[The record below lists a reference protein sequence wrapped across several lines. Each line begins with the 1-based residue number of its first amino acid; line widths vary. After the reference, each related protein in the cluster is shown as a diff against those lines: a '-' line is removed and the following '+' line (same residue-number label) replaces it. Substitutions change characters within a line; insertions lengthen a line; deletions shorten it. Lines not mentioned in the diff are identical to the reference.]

1 MFKMDVIYIV
11 PPSLGI
17 RFIVDIYF
25 FYRMWKQSSSLHLVS
40 ALEIE
45 RLLKISVMSMVFF
58 FFWFIT
64 KDRLDYCWIVST
76 PMSHW
81 GCLSCGC
88 WAVTGLWWDV
98 QSGCSSG
105 VGLPPSLP
113 LSPAP
118 GPVGCQLLLAATL
131 CSCIA
136 EHKDSFR
143 EICSSPAEVHCL
155 PAGNLPLFFLFFWCV
170 FPCPVS
176 QEQKYL
182 LECTARVPKAVGSCT
197 GTQKCTFGR
206 NGLCHVWDFV
216 MQRAVT
222 KQSEFK
228 LRARGIYL
236 TWRAPKRGVFNK
248 TFVNTNLPGLWIIG
262 TCNYL
267 LCCENPCISLLK
279 WLTKKFQGCCNY
291 PLSSTIL

>member
-45 RLLKISVMSMVFF
+45 RLLKIFVMSMVFF

-143 EICSSPAEVHCL
+143 GVCSNPAEVHCL
-155 PAGNLPLFFLFFWCV
+155 PAGNLPPFFLFFLMCLPMPCV
-170 FPCPVS
+170 TRTEVPAGMHCTCPKGCG
-176 QEQKYL
+176 QLY
-182 LECTARVPKAVGSCT
+182 
-197 GTQKCTFGR
+197 R
-206 NGLCHVWDFV
+206 NSEVHVWKAWSLSRVGF
-216 MQRAVT
+216 
-222 KQSEFK
+222 
-228 LRARGIYL
+228 
-236 TWRAPKRGVFNK
+236 
-248 TFVNTNLPGLWIIG
+248 
-262 TCNYL
+262 CNAKSR
-267 LCCENPCISLLK
+267 N
-279 WLTKKFQGCCNY
+279 
-291 PLSSTIL
+291 